1 MLDVSTL
8 FVNRG
13 ITWYGAPRKRQV
25 NASDLQQPRRQTYF
39 LTPSPARVT
48 PVLGRAGGYK
58 VSEFPAHIPTE
69 LPTSHS
75 SKPRRYKLSIT
86 MVQPKTYSQ
95 GDRVEYRPIGGT
107 SDKVTHST
115 GEIIRIEGDGEDA
128 KYTIR
133 NDNTGKETTYQSMNI
148 VGPAQ

>member
-1 MLDVSTL
+1 MRHAIEEARPLHL
-8 FVNRG
+8 FCQTV
-13 ITWYGAPRKRQV
+13 
-25 NASDLQQPRRQTYF
+25 QPR
-39 LTPSPARVT
+39 S
-48 PVLGRAGGYK
+48 
-58 VSEFPAHIPTE
+58 
-69 LPTSHS
+69 
-75 SKPRRYKLSIT
+75 
-86 MVQPKTYSQ
+86 YSQ

-115 GEIIRIEGDGEDA
+115 GEIVRIEGDGEDA